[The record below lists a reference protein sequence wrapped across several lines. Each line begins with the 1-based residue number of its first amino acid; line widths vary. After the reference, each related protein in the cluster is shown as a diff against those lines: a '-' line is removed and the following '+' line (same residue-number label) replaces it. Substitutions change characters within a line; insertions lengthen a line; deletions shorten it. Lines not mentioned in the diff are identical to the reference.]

1 MLLSQQDKNA
11 LTKLVTS
18 ESVEEMVQRRV
29 KKKAMVFGQD
39 VTLESNNS
47 TNDTASNGTVYKVDP
62 MIVFRLYK
70 DWVIPLTKVVEV
82 EYLLHRLD

>member
-1 MLLSQQDKNA
+1 LTQDKDA
-11 LTKLVTS
+11 LNKLVTS
-18 ESVEEMVQRRV
+18 KSVEEMVQRRV

-39 VTLESNNS
+39 VDV
-47 TNDTASNGTVYKVDP
+47 NDTEGSRATYKVDP
-62 MIVFRLYK
+62 LVVFQLYR

>member
-1 MLLSQQDKNA
+1 MTQDKDA
-11 LTKLVTS
+11 LNKLVTS
-18 ESVEEMVQRRV
+18 KSVEEMVQRRV

-39 VTLESNNS
+39 VDV
-47 TNDTASNGTVYKVDP
+47 NDTEGSRGTYKVDP
-62 MIVFRLYK
+62 LVVFQLYR